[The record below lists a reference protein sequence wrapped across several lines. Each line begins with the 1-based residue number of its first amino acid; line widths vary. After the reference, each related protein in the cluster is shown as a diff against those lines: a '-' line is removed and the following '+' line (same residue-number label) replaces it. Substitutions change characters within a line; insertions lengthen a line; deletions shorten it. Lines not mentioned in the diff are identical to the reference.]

1 MVKTPKTRHSKQHRQ
16 PVTIE
21 LEPGEVSRVDDGD
34 KDTAD
39 VQAPDNVPEQETP
52 RAESADFEPW
62 EHKET
67 ASPEADRTAAPDEPA
82 SRYASDYG
90 FAEQPTKAT
99 TEELAG
105 SGAGNGAEG
114 GTGDRPD
121 GRAEPSS
128 PRNGALGRVGAG
140 VIGGL
145 IALLGAG
152 VLQYAGLLG
161 APGGNAGGDLGG
173 QIAALKGELA
183 ALKNSGG
190 NGTGTRIDGLSAAL
204 DQVKADVVT
213 LKAALDS
220 GQGDD
225 NADLAALS
233 DKVAG
238 IEKAVAALGQG
249 ADAQPVDLG
258 PVNQKLG
265 ELEAQLKSAGD
276 AAGEQQ
282 SKLAALE
289 QSVSQLSA
297 KVEAQASQPKIALA
311 IAAAALK
318 SALDRGAPFA
328 AELDTFAAIAPD
340 APEIA
345 ALRAYADKGVPT
357 RAAIAGEVDAAANA
371 MVAAAKPVDPNAGI
385 FQRLL
390 SSAESLVE
398 VRPIGAVEGKGV
410 PETVARLE
418 VAVSQGDYAKALAEY
433 DTLPEAAKAA
443 GADFAGKLKA
453 RLDVEAQLDALISG
467 AMKA

>member
-90 FAEQPTKAT
+90 FAEQPTKET

-105 SGAGNGAEG
+105 NGEEG
-114 GTGDRPD
+114 GTGDRPA
-121 GRAEPSS
+121 GRAGPSS
-128 PRNGALGRVGAG
+128 PRDGALGRVGAG

-152 VLQYAGLLG
+152 ALQYAGLLG

-220 GQGDD
+220 GQGGD

-238 IEKAVAALGQG
+238 LEKAVAGLGQG

-265 ELEAQLKSAGD
+265 ELEAQLKSTGD
-276 AAGEQQ
+276 VAGEQQ

-289 QSVSQLSA
+289 QSLSQLSA

-357 RAAIAGEVDAAANA
+357 RAAIAGDVDAAANA

-385 FQRLL
+385 FQRLM

-418 VAVSQGDYAKALAEY
+418 VAVNQGDYAKALAEY

-443 GADFAGKLKA
+443 GAGFAGKLKA

>member
-34 KDTAD
+34 EDTAD
-39 VQAPDNVPEQETP
+39 AQAPDNVPEQETP

-90 FAEQPTKAT
+90 FAERPTKET
-99 TEELAG
+99 TEELA
-105 SGAGNGAEG
+105 SNGAEG

-121 GRAEPSS
+121 GRAGPSS
-128 PRNGALGRVGAG
+128 PRDGALGRVGAG

-152 VLQYAGLLG
+152 ALQYAGLLG

-220 GQGDD
+220 GQGGD

-238 IEKAVAALGQG
+238 LEKAVAGLGQG
-249 ADAQPVDLG
+249 GEAQPVDLG
-258 PVNQKLG
+258 PVNEKLG

-282 SKLAALE
+282 SKLAMLE
-289 QSVSQLSA
+289 QSLSQLSA
-297 KVEAQASQPKIALA
+297 KVEAQASQPRIALA

-357 RAAIAGEVDAAANA
+357 RAAIAGEVDTAANA

-385 FQRLL
+385 FQRLM

-418 VAVSQGDYAKALAEY
+418 VAVNQGDYAKALAEY

-443 GADFAGKLKA
+443 GAGFAGKLKA